1 MKKVFPVK
9 IPKKTITK
17 SSNKDYKLLPKI
29 KGTKRNR
36 IELLYLFLFFI
47 LLIIIIFLFR
57 KIKRRGTEKKGNLLE
72 NDIYLDQYETNIY
85 DRVKE
90 KIKQYKCSLMWANQ
104 REFLNGVVRKFK
116 PKKIVEIGVAAGAGS
131 IIILNALQD
140 IENSHLYSIDLD
152 ASDNV
157 GSCLKNHFPELLNKW
172 TLFKGDVAAKY
183 MEQIGNNIDMLF
195 IDSAHVE
202 PGEIL
207 DFIIALPFL
216 KENAIVGIHDIGNQI
231 TYGPHIRREW
241 APYIIFN
248 MIRGKQYLPSGNKQ
262 LTHDI
267 GIKILDNNQKQ
278 YYHDYFRALGGQWQY
293 FPKAKHLLLI
303 KEYFQKYYDEV
314 CLLMFNETVEFNRK
328 FVKDNPMDV
337 FYKDPKEY

>member
-1 MKKVFPVK
+1 MKKVK
-9 IPKKTITK
+9 MPKKTMTK
-17 SSNKDYKLLPKI
+17 SSNKGYKLLPKI
-29 KGTKRNR
+29 KGTKINR

-47 LLIIIIFLFR
+47 LLTTIIIFLFR

-85 DRVKE
+85 DRVKD
-90 KIKQYKCSLMWANQ
+90 KIKQCSLMWANQ

-152 ASDNV
+152 ASGNV

-172 TLFKGDVAAKY
+172 TLFKGDVAAKF
-183 MEQIGNNIDMLF
+183 MEQIGNDIDMLF

-216 KENAIVGIHDIGNQI
+216 KENAIVGIHDIG
-231 TYGPHIRREW
+231 
-241 APYIIFN
+241 
-248 MIRGKQYLPSGNKQ
+248 
-262 LTHDI
+262 
-267 GIKILDNNQKQ
+267 IKILDNNQKQ

-293 FPKAKHLLLI
+293 FPKAKHLSLI